1 MADELTP
8 EPPTFDGPTRM
19 AGPVRIGPYLVE
31 QKLGQ
36 GGMGTVYL
44 GKHVE
49 TGELAAVKVL
59 PAALAL
65 EEGFIE
71 RFNREIDAMHRLDNP
86 NTVKLF
92 ESGTDGE
99 TYYYAMEYVPG
110 ETIMALLRRE
120 RRLPWQ
126 TAVGYAIQICHALK
140 AAHDCGIIHRDLKPS
155 NLLLTE
161 DGRIKLTD
169 FGVAQVFAAGRLTV
183 TGGIIGTA
191 EFMSPE
197 QAQGK
202 RATRQSDLYSLGAV
216 LYCMVTGRPPF
227 SGTTAVD
234 IIQKHKFGVFDKAR
248 TYTPD
253 LPQWLDDVIS
263 QLLDKDPAKRY
274 PDAYVLARTLDTNSR
289 RIIHS
294 SGHTSVDADA
304 PTFLTEGDPGET
316 RMDSGSVGGHRIGPA
331 TLAREVVRETLLH
344 GSEHWLHDLLNNSR
358 VLVALL
364 ACSLGLIAWL
374 SWPRNQSPEQLWD
387 QAQQAL
393 SQPPG
398 PDWVEARNNF
408 LRPLREGSDPAW
420 RERVEP
426 LWQRVALYEAS
437 TRKGLRRKLSG
448 ADTRSGEPM
457 RMIQH
462 GFQLQSDGR
471 LIEAERTFSSVAH
484 LLDGEADSK
493 DLAAQVR
500 LLADQVRAERSALE
514 SPRTTWIS
522 EGMERAATLAAKG
535 QRDEARLIW
544 QAIVSLYE
552 QEPDAADQVN
562 AAKSELAK

>member
-1 MADELTP
+1 MADDAAS
-8 EPPTFDGPTRM
+8 PPPDYDGPTRM
-19 AGPVRIGPYLVE
+19 AGPVQIGPYVVE

-49 TGELAAVKVL
+49 TGDLAAVKVL
-59 PAALAL
+59 PAALAR
-65 EEGFIE
+65 EEGFVE
-71 RFNREIDAMHRLDNP
+71 RFNREIDAMRRLDNA
-86 NTVKLF
+86 NTVKLY

-120 RRLPWQ
+120 RKLPWQ

-248 TYTPD
+248 TYVPD
-253 LPQWLDDVIS
+253 LPLWLDEVIS
-263 QLLDKDPAKRY
+263 QLLDKDPAKRF
-274 PDAYVLARTLDTNSR
+274 PDAYVLARTLDANSR
-289 RIIHS
+289 RILHS
-294 SGHTSVDADA
+294 SGHTAVDGDA
-304 PTFLTEGDPGET
+304 PTFLTEGDGAET
-316 RMDSGSVGGHRIGPA
+316 RLDSGSAGGQRMGPA
-331 TLAREVVRETLLH
+331 TMAREIVRDTLNER
-344 GSEHWLHDLLNNSR
+344 SDHWLH
-358 VLVALL
+358 VALDHPGIL
-364 ACSLGLIAWL
+364 AGLLAVAVGLIVWL
-374 SWPRNQSPEQLWD
+374 SWPKQISPDELWD
-387 QAQQAL
+387 RAERLL

-398 PDWVEARNNF
+398 PEWVEARDEC
-408 LRPLREGSDPAW
+408 LKPLRDAADSQWSD
-420 RERVEP
+420 RGEP

-437 TRKGLRRKLSG
+437 KRKGLRRLLAG
-448 ADTRSGEPM
+448 DDVRSGEAM
-457 RMIQH
+457 RQVQR
-462 GFQLQSDGR
+462 GFQLQAEGR
-471 LIEAERTFSSVAH
+471 FAEAEQTFTAVAE
-484 LLDGEADSK
+484 LLASRDETA

-500 LLADQVRAERSALE
+500 SLADRVREERASLSEPRDAWITAVMDRAEKLA
-514 SPRTTWIS
+514 T
-522 EGMERAATLAAKG
+522 EGKP
-535 QRDEARLIW
+535 DEARKVW
-544 QAIVSLYE
+544 EAVVSLYDGD
-552 QEPDAADQVN
+552 PDAASHVN
-562 AAKSELAK
+562 DAKKRLAK

>member
-1 MADELTP
+1 MADSP
-8 EPPTFDGPTRM
+8 ASPPDFDGPTRM
-19 AGPVRIGPYLVE
+19 AGPVQIGPYLIE

-44 GKHVE
+44 GKHAE
-49 TGELAAVKVL
+49 TGLLAAVKVL
-59 PAALAL
+59 PASLAR
-65 EEGFIE
+65 EEGFVE
-71 RFNREIDAMHRLDNP
+71 RFNREIDAMRRLDNP

-99 TYYYAMEYVPG
+99 TYYYAMEYVAG
-110 ETIMALLRRE
+110 ETVMSLLRRE

-227 SGTTAVD
+227 SGSTAVD
-234 IIQKHKFGVFDKAR
+234 IIQKHKFGVFDKPR
-248 TYTPD
+248 TYVPD
-253 LPQWLDDVIS
+253 LPQWLEDVII
-263 QLLDKDPAKRY
+263 QLLDKDPSKRF

-294 SGHTSVDADA
+294 SGPTSVDGDA
-304 PTFLTEGDPGET
+304 PTFLTEGEVGET
-316 RMDSGSVGGHRIGPA
+316 RLDSGSVGGRPIGTA
-331 TLAREVVRETLLH
+331 TLARDTVRSALSSGPDHWLQEALNHPGILTGLLVVAIGLIVWFSLPRRLSPETLW
-344 GSEHWLHDLLNNSR
+344 ER
-358 VLVALL
+358 AE
-364 ACSLGLIAWL
+364 SL
-374 SWPRNQSPEQLWD
+374 
-387 QAQQAL
+387 L

-398 PDWVEARNNF
+398 PEWIEARDEY
-408 LRPLREGSDPAW
+408 LRPLRELDDPEW
-420 RERVEP
+420 NGRVDA

-437 TRKGLRRKLSG
+437 TRKGLRRKLAAG
-448 ADTRSGEPM
+448 DAQSGEAM
-457 RMIQH
+457 RMIQT
-462 GFQLQSDGR
+462 GFQHQSEGR
-471 LIEAERTFSSVAH
+471 FAEAEQIFLAVAD
-484 LLDGEADSK
+484 LLESDEESRE
-493 DLAAQVR
+493 LAGQVR
-500 LLADQVRAERSALE
+500 TLADGVRQERQSLTASRDAWIDAALDRAEGLEKSGKRAEANRIWEAVVALY
-514 SPRTTWIS
+514 
-522 EGMERAATLAAKG
+522 GH
-535 QRDEARLIW
+535 D
-544 QAIVSLYE
+544 
-552 QEPDAADQVN
+552 PDAAGHV
-562 AAKSELAK
+562 AAARAKLGR